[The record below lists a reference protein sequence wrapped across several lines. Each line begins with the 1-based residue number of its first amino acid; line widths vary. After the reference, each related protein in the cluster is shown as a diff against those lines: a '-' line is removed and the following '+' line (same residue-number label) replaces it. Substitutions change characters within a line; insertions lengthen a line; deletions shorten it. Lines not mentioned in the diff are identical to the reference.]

1 MLYRV
6 WQRWIAEMSLEMCL
20 VQDSSGTLAVY
31 YSILPYYHIITVV
44 YYHITTSPHHIYR
57 ITLP

>member
-20 VQDSSGTLAVY
+20 VQDSSGS
-31 YSILPYYHIITVV
+31 SILPYYHIFIVV
-44 YYHITTSPHHIYR
+44 YYHITISPHQIYR